1 MTGTFQGIGTL
12 QFSPDNKYVQA
23 FSGIKSV
30 ADTETDMLEISTNS
44 EYFYLTL
51 RFGYGAFAGAGTSD
65 DFLARIYLDDVE
77 ILSQVARDASH
88 PDDFTPIII
97 LQPFTTLRT
106 TLENITGTANR
117 EMSFMLNGTVHGS
130 IEQLDLEVK
139 Q

>member
-1 MTGTFQGIGTL
+1 MTGTFQGIGSL

-30 ADTETDMLEISTNS
+30 DNTETTMLEVSTNS

-51 RFGYGAFAGAGTSD
+51 RYGYGAFAGAGTSD
-65 DFLARIYLDDVE
+65 DYLARIYLDDVE

-88 PDDFTPIII
+88 SDDFTPIIV
-97 LQPFTTLRT
+97 LQPFTTLKA
-106 TLENITGTANR
+106 TLENIGSTASR
-117 EMSFMLNGTVHGS
+117 EMSFMLNGSVHGA